1 MKRTLALLAFGLV
14 LGALRRRPTPPL
26 ALLPA
31 TPEAWPLD

>member
-14 LGALRRRPTPPL
+14 LGALRRRDTP